1 MEFLFAESSIDD
13 FFAESSIDGVFI
25 CRKFYRWGCAMGGGR
40 THICFDVLHLFEARE
55 EVDLLNLTATTL
67 FCSLA
72 ILSPGKTMLP

>member
-1 MEFLFAESSIDD
+1 
-13 FFAESSIDGVFI
+13 
-25 CRKFYRWGCAMGGGR
+25 MGGGR

-72 ILSPGKTMLP
+72 TA